1 MAEKEVVAELLRGA
15 YDMHIHSSPDVADR
29 KTDDV
34 QLAER
39 ALGAGIAGFVLK
51 SHYVP
56 TADRATHL
64 RHRFP
69 ELKAYGGIALNNSVG
84 GMNPVAVE
92 VAGRLG
98 ARVVW
103 LPTVDAAN
111 ERNHITDPLDP
122 RLNIMRAMNEKGIPD
137 PGISV
142 IDSYGKVT
150 EETRQCLEVI
160 AQFDMVL
167 ATGHVS
173 VPEMM
178 AVAKAAT
185 EAKVDRIVITHP
197 EAPMLNLSPED
208 EKALLQY
215 DVFFERCALYC
226 VMERVPWGAMFN
238 RIRMLGAS
246 RTIMSTDLGQPS
258 NPFQEE
264 GVGTYVEHL
273 LDAGFSRSDIETMCQ
288 KNPLG
293 MLEA

>member
-1 MAEKEVVAELLRGA
+1 MAEKEAVAELLRGA

-34 QLAER
+34 LLAER
-39 ALGAGIAGFVLK
+39 AIGAGISGFVLK

-84 GMNPVAVE
+84 GLNPVAVE

-111 ERNHITDPLDP
+111 ERNHITDPQDP

-142 IDSYGKVT
+142 IDADGKVT

-160 AQFDMVL
+160 ANFDMVL

-173 VPEMM
+173 VPEML
-178 AVAKAAT
+178 AVAKAAR
-185 EAKVDRIVITHP
+185 EAKVQRIVITHP

-226 VMERVPWGAMFN
+226 VTDRVPWDAMFN
-238 RIRMLGAS
+238 RIRQLGAS
-246 RTIMSTDLGQPS
+246 RTIMSTDLGQPR

-264 GVGTYVEHL
+264 GIGIYVERL
-273 LDAGFSRSDIETMCQ
+273 LDAGFSSSEIETMCQ
-288 KNPLG
+288 QNPRG
-293 MLEA
+293 MLET